1 MAKVKNYY
9 WDLAEK
15 ESDAIINKYVKD
27 EITKDDA
34 IKKLSDVENINLC
47 GIDEYNVD
55 EVLDM
60 INFLKYENFFKTK
73 FGIAYN
79 PYLENYYGICGEK
92 LRFEKKISSGLTK
105 SIWLQFGTDIK
116 LLESELNFLK
126 S

>member
-1 MAKVKNYY
+1 MSKVKNYY

-15 ESDAIINKYVKD
+15 ESDVIINKYVKD

-60 INFLKYENFFKTK
+60 
-73 FGIAYN
+73 A
-79 PYLENYYGICGEK
+79 
-92 LRFEKKISSGLTK
+92 K
-105 SIWLQFGTDIK
+105 S
-116 LLESELNFLK
+116 EAA
-126 S
+126 